1 MKNTKTNPDRHSK
14 KVPLSGNSLQIKI
27 IDTKEDMARFT
38 ELAKKF
44 HYMGEGCPAGDTLR
58 MVVVAD
64 GEWIALLLWGSA
76 CYRLKHRDEWI
87 GWTPQQRA
95 ARQKLVVQNRR
106 FVLLSQ
112 PGEHPNLASRI
123 LGQVIRELPAVWKE
137 RFGYEPL
144 LAETFSDIE
153 VREGTCYK
161 ASGWTALGKTKG
173 YSRHAADYYVKNDR
187 PKKLWVRELRKNATK
202 QLRSIHL
209 PDEFKK
215 GAGADAD
222 GVMPINAKQIESL
235 HEALC
240 KVPDPRA
247 KNCVYHIGAILSI
260 VAMGV
265 FSGHKDLKAIMR
277 FANRMTLA
285 QRKKLALPSFEKGSR
300 YKKIPSYTAVYN
312 LLTQLDLNAF
322 SQGLSDWLAQ
332 HRGSLPV
339 ALAMDGKFI
348 RDTVGLVTLAEHNTG
363 SPVAMIDA
371 SQKEGDGE
379 RCELKAAQKMICKQK
394 DLTNTLITADAL
406 NTQKDTARAIVERGG
421 EYCIQV
427 KGNQETIRQ
436 EAELSAKEL
445 SPLLPKQKKHTVGLT
460 DAPSPSKALR
470 PCKSSSRTFKPS

>member
-1 MKNTKTNPDRHSK
+1 MKNTKTNPHRRSK
-14 KVPLSGNSLQIKI
+14 KASLSGNSLQIKI
-27 IDTKEDMARFT
+27 IETKKDVALFT
-38 ELAKKF
+38 KLAKQF

-87 GWTPQQRA
+87 GWTDQQRA

-106 FVLLSQ
+106 FVLLAQ

-123 LGQVIRELPAVWKE
+123 LGKVVRELPALWRE
-137 RFGYEPL
+137 AFGYEPL

-153 VREGTCYK
+153 AREGTCYK
-161 ASGWTALGKTKG
+161 AAGWTALGKTKG
-173 YSRHAADYYVKNDR
+173 YSRHAADYYVPNDR
-187 PKKLWVRELRKNATK
+187 PKKLWVRELRKDAIK
-202 QLRSIHL
+202 VLRLIHL

-215 GAGADAD
+215 GAASDAD
-222 GVMPINAKQIESL
+222 GIMPIKAKQVESL

-277 FANRMTLA
+277 FAERLTLP
-285 QRKKLALPSFEKGSR
+285 QRKKLALPSFKKGSR
-300 YKKIPSYTAVYN
+300 YRKTPSYTAVYS
-312 LLTQLDLNAF
+312 LLGQLDLDAF
-322 SQGLSDWLAQ
+322 SQVLSEWLAQ
-332 HRGSLPV
+332 HRGTLPV

-348 RDTVGLVTLAEHNTG
+348 RDTVGLVTLAEHDTG

-371 SQKEGDGE
+371 SQKEGDGD
-379 RCELKAAQKMICKQK
+379 RCELKASQKMLCRHD
-394 DLTNTLITADAL
+394 DLTNTVITADAL
-406 NTQKDTARAIVERGG
+406 DCQKETARIIVDRGG

-427 KGNQETIRQ
+427 KDNQKTIRQ
-436 EAELSAKEL
+436 EAESGAKEL
-445 SPLLPKQKKHTVGLT
+445 APLLPRPKKRT
-460 DAPSPSKALR
+460 DASTGAK
-470 PCKSSSRTFKPS
+470 

>member
-1 MKNTKTNPDRHSK
+1 MKNTKTNPIRHAK
-14 KVPLSGNSLQIKI
+14 KSSLSGNSLQIKI
-27 IDTKEDMARFT
+27 IETQKEVARFT
-38 ELAKKF
+38 KLAQQF

-87 GWTPQQRA
+87 GWTDQQRA

-106 FVLLSQ
+106 FVLLAQ

-123 LGQVIRELPAVWKE
+123 LGKVVRELPALWTD

-153 VREGTCYK
+153 AREGTCYK
-161 ASGWTALGKTKG
+161 AAGWVALGKTKG
-173 YSRHAADYYVKNDR
+173 YSRHAADFYVPNER
-187 PKKLWVRELRKNATK
+187 PKKLWVRELRKDATEL
-202 QLRSIHL
+202 LRQIHL

-215 GAGADAD
+215 GAASDAD
-222 GVMPINAKQIESL
+222 GIMPIKAKQIESL

-240 KVPDPRA
+240 NVPDPRA

-260 VAMGV
+260 VAMGI

-277 FANRMTLA
+277 FADRLTLP
-285 QRKKLALPSFEKGSR
+285 QRKKLALPGFEKGSR

-312 LLTQLDLNAF
+312 LLTQLDLDAF
-322 SQGLSDWLAQ
+322 SQSLSEWLAQ
-332 HRGSLPV
+332 HRGTLPV

-348 RDTVGLVTLAEHNTG
+348 RDTVGLVTLAEHETG
-363 SPVAMIDA
+363 APVAMIDA
-371 SQKEGDGE
+371 SQKKGDGE
-379 RCELKAAQKMICKQK
+379 RCELKAAQKMICKQG
-394 DLTNTLITADAL
+394 DLTNTVITADAL
-406 NTQKDTARAIVERGG
+406 NTQKDTARAIVDRGG

-427 KGNQETIRQ
+427 KDNQKTIRE
-436 EAELSAKEL
+436 EAELSAKKL
-445 SPLLPKQKKHTVGLT
+445 SPFLPK
-460 DAPSPSKALR
+460 
-470 PCKSSSRTFKPS
+470 

>member
-1 MKNTKTNPDRHSK
+1 MKNTKTNQNRHSK
-14 KVPLSGNSLQIKI
+14 KSSLSGNSLQIKI
-27 IDTKEDMARFT
+27 IETKRDVDRFT
-38 ELAKKF
+38 KLAKQF

-58 MVVVAD
+58 MVILAD

-76 CYRLKHRDEWI
+76 CYRLKHRDQWI
-87 GWTPQQRA
+87 GWTDQQRA

-106 FVLLSQ
+106 FVLLTQ

-123 LGQVIRELPAVWKE
+123 LGKVIRELPELWKTQ
-137 RFGYEPL
+137 FGYEPL

-153 VREGTCYK
+153 AREGTCYK
-161 ASGWTALGKTKG
+161 ASGWRALGKTQG
-173 YSRHAADYYVKNDR
+173 YSRHAADFYVANER
-187 PKKLWVRELRKNATK
+187 PKKLWVRPLRKEATGV
-202 QLRSIHL
+202 LRSIHL

-215 GAGADAD
+215 GAASDAD
-222 GVMPINAKQIESL
+222 GILPIQAKQIESL

-240 KVPDPRA
+240 KVSDPRA

-260 VAMGV
+260 VAMGI

-277 FANRMTLA
+277 FANRLTLS
-285 QRKKLALPSFEKGSR
+285 QRKKLALPSFKKGSR
-300 YKKIPSYTAVYN
+300 YKKIPSYTAVYS
-312 LLTQLDLNAF
+312 LLRQLDLDAF
-322 SQGLSDWLAQ
+322 SQVLSEWLAH
-332 HRGSLPV
+332 HRGTLPV

-348 RDTVGLVTLAEHNTG
+348 RDTVGIVTLAEHDTG

-371 SQKEGDGE
+371 SQKEGEGD

-406 NTQKDTARAIVERGG
+406 NAQKDTVRAIVDRGG

-427 KGNQETIRQ
+427 KDNQKTIRQ

-445 SPLLPKQKKHTVGLT
+445 SPLLPK
-460 DAPSPSKALR
+460 
-470 PCKSSSRTFKPS
+470 

>member
-1 MKNTKTNPDRHSK
+1 MKTTKVIPNRHSK
-14 KVPLSGNSLQIKI
+14 KSSLSGNSLQIKVI
-27 IDTKEDMARFT
+27 RTKKDIARFT
-38 ELAKKF
+38 KLAREF

-64 GEWIALLLWGSA
+64 DEWIALLLWGSA
-76 CYRLKHRDEWI
+76 CYRLKHRDQWI
-87 GWTPQQRA
+87 GWTDQQRA
-95 ARQKLVVQNRR
+95 ARQKLIVQNRR
-106 FVLLSQ
+106 FVLLTQ

-123 LGQVIRELPAVWKE
+123 FGKVIRELPALWLKA
-137 RFGYEPL
+137 FGYEPL
-144 LAETFSDIE
+144 VAETFSDIE
-153 VREGTCYK
+153 AREGTCYK
-161 ASGWTALGKTKG
+161 ASGWTPLGKTKG
-173 YSRHAADYYVKNDR
+173 YSRHAADYYIKNDR
-187 PKKLWVRELRKNATK
+187 PKKLWVRELRKDATEL
-202 QLRSIHL
+202 LRAIHL

-215 GAGADAD
+215 GAASDSD
-222 GVMPINAKQIESL
+222 GVMPIKAKQIESL

-277 FANRMTLA
+277 FAERMTLP
-285 QRKKLALPSFEKGSR
+285 QRKKLALPGFEKGSR

-312 LLTQLDLNAF
+312 LLTKLDLDAF
-322 SQGLSDWLAQ
+322 SQQLSEWLAQ

-348 RDTVGLVTLAEHNTG
+348 RNTIGLVTLAEHETG

-371 SQKEGDGE
+371 SQKEGDGD
-379 RCELKAAQKMICKQK
+379 RCELKAAQKMIGKLE
-394 DLTNTLITADAL
+394 DLTNTVITADAL
-406 NTQKDTARAIVERGG
+406 NTQKDTARAIVDRGG

-427 KGNQETIRQ
+427 KDNQKTIRQ

-445 SPLLPKQKKHTVGLT
+445 SPLLPRSKKRMGESTS
-460 DAPSPSKALR
+460 AK
-470 PCKSSSRTFKPS
+470 

>member
-1 MKNTKTNPDRHSK
+1 MKNTKTNTGQHSIK
-14 KVPLSGNSLQIKI
+14 PRLIGNSLQINI
-27 IDTKEDMARFT
+27 IDTKVDVARFT
-38 ELAKKF
+38 KLAKEF
-44 HYMGEGCPAGDTLR
+44 HYMGEGSPAGDTLR

-87 GWTPQQRA
+87 GWTSQQRA

-106 FVLLSQ
+106 FVLLTQ

-123 LGQVIRELPAVWKE
+123 LGKVIRELPALWKE

-153 VREGTCYK
+153 AREGTCYK
-161 ASGWTALGKTKG
+161 ASGWTALGKTQG

-187 PKKLWVRELRKNATK
+187 PKKLWVRELRKDAPEL
-202 QLRSIHL
+202 LRSIHI

-215 GAGADAD
+215 GAASDSD
-222 GVMPINAKQIESL
+222 GVMPIKAKQIESL

-265 FSGHKDLKAIMR
+265 FSGHKDLKAILR
-277 FANRMTLA
+277 FADRMTLP

-300 YKKIPSYTAVYN
+300 YKKVPSYSAIYN
-312 LLTQLDLNAF
+312 LLIQLDLNAF
-322 SQGLSDWLAQ
+322 SQVLSEWLAQ
-332 HRGSLPV
+332 QRGTLPV

-348 RDTVGLVTLAEHNTG
+348 RDTVGLVTLAEHDTG
-363 SPVAMIDA
+363 APVAMIDA

-379 RCELKAAQKMICKQK
+379 RCELKAAQKMICNHA
-394 DLTNTLITADAL
+394 DLTNTVITADAL
-406 NTQKDTARAIVERGG
+406 NTQKDTARAIVDRGG

-427 KGNQETIRQ
+427 KDNQKKIRQ

-445 SPLLPKQKKHTVGLT
+445 TPLLPRLKKHMAGSM
-460 DAPSPSKALR
+460 DAPSPSEMLR
-470 PCKSSSRTFKPS
+470 PCKSGSRTSKPS

>member
-1 MKNTKTNPDRHSK
+1 MKTTKTNTDQYSEKSCLNSNTLQLNVINTK
-14 KVPLSGNSLQIKI
+14 KDI
-27 IDTKEDMARFT
+27 ARFT
-38 ELAKKF
+38 KLAKEF

-58 MVVVAD
+58 MVVIAN

-76 CYRLKHRDEWI
+76 CYRLKHRDDWI

-95 ARQKLVVQNRR
+95 TRQKLVVQNRR
-106 FVLLSQ
+106 FVLLTQ

-123 LGQVIRELPAVWKE
+123 LGKVIRELPALWKE

-153 VREGTCYK
+153 AREGTCYK
-161 ASGWTALGKTKG
+161 ASGWTALGMTKG
-173 YSRHAADYYVKNDR
+173 YSRHAADYYIKNDR
-187 PKKLWVRELRKNATK
+187 PKKLWVRELRKNATEL
-202 QLRSIHL
+202 LRSIHL
-209 PDEFKK
+209 PNDFKK
-215 GAGADAD
+215 GAASDSD
-222 GVMPINAKQIESL
+222 GVMPIKAKQIESL

-265 FSGHKDLKAIMR
+265 FSGHRDLKAIMR
-277 FANRMTLA
+277 FADRMTLP
-285 QRKKLALPSFEKGSR
+285 QRKKLALPGFEKGSR

-312 LLTQLDLNAF
+312 LLTQLDLDAF
-322 SQGLSDWLAQ
+322 SHVLSEWLAQ

-348 RDTVGLVTLAEHNTG
+348 RDTVGLVTLAEHETG

-371 SQKEGDGE
+371 SQKEGDGD
-379 RCELKAAQKMICKQK
+379 RCELKAAQKMIGKHD
-394 DLTNTLITADAL
+394 DLTNTVITADAL

-427 KGNQETIRQ
+427 KGNQKTIRH

-445 SPLLPKQKKHTVGLT
+445 SPLLPRSKKRMGESTG
-460 DAPSPSKALR
+460 AK
-470 PCKSSSRTFKPS
+470 

>member
-1 MKNTKTNPDRHSK
+1 MSD
-14 KVPLSGNSLQIKI
+14 NSLHIKTI
-27 IDTKEDMARFT
+27 ETKKDIALFT
-38 ELAKKF
+38 KLAKQF

-76 CYRLKHRDEWI
+76 CYRLKHRDEFI
-87 GWTPQQRA
+87 GWTDQQRA

-106 FVLLSQ
+106 FVLLTQ

-123 LGQVIRELPAVWKE
+123 LGKAIRELPALWLE
-137 RFGYEPL
+137 AFGYEPL

-153 VREGTCYK
+153 AREGTCYK

-173 YSRHAADYYVKNDR
+173 YSRHAADYYVPNDR
-187 PKKLWVRELRKNATK
+187 PKKLWVRELRKDAAGL
-202 QLRSIHL
+202 LRSIHL

-215 GAGADAD
+215 GAASDAD
-222 GVMPINAKQIESL
+222 GVMPIKARQIESL

-277 FANRMTLA
+277 FANRMTLP

-300 YKKIPSYTAVYN
+300 YKKIPSYTAVYS
-312 LLTQLDLNAF
+312 LLRQLDLDAF
-322 SQGLSDWLAQ
+322 SQVLSDWLAQ

-348 RDTVGLVTLAEHNTG
+348 RDTVGIVTLAEHDTG

-371 SQKEGDGE
+371 SQKEGDGD
-379 RCELKAAQKMICKQK
+379 RCELKASQKMLCRQG
-394 DLTNTLITADAL
+394 DLTNTVVTADAL
-406 NTQKDTARAIVERGG
+406 DCQKETARIIVDRGG

-427 KGNQETIRQ
+427 KDNQKTIRQ
-436 EAELSAKEL
+436 EAELIAKEL
-445 SPLLPKQKKHTVGLT
+445 APLLPK
-460 DAPSPSKALR
+460 
-470 PCKSSSRTFKPS
+470 

>member
-1 MKNTKTNPDRHSK
+1 MKTTKTISDRHSK
-14 KVPLSGNSLQIKI
+14 KPSLSGNSLQIKVI
-27 IDTKEDMARFT
+27 STKKDVARFT
-38 ELAKKF
+38 KLAREF

-58 MVVVAD
+58 MVVLAD

-87 GWTPQQRA
+87 GWTDQQRA
-95 ARQKLVVQNRR
+95 ARQKLIVQNRR
-106 FVLLSQ
+106 FVLLTQ

-123 LGQVIRELPAVWKE
+123 LGKVIRELPALWLE
-137 RFGYEPL
+137 SFGYEPL
-144 LAETFSDIE
+144 VAETFSDIE
-153 VREGTCYK
+153 AREGTCYK
-161 ASGWTALGKTKG
+161 ASGWMPLGKTKG

-187 PKKLWVRELRKNATK
+187 PKKLWVRELRKGATEL
-202 QLRSIHL
+202 LRSIHL

-215 GAGADAD
+215 GAASDAD
-222 GVMPINAKQIESL
+222 GVMPIKAKQIESL

-265 FSGHKDLKAIMR
+265 FSGHRDLKAIMR
-277 FANRMTLA
+277 FAERMTLP

-312 LLTQLDLNAF
+312 LLTQLDLDAF
-322 SQGLSDWLAQ
+322 SQVLSEWLAQ
-332 HRGSLPV
+332 HRGTLPV

-363 SPVAMIDA
+363 APVAMIDA
-371 SQKEGDGE
+371 SQKEGDGD
-379 RCELKAAQKMICKQK
+379 RCELKAAQKMICKHE
-394 DLTNTLITADAL
+394 DLTNTVITADAL
-406 NTQKDTARAIVERGG
+406 NAQKDTARAIVDRGG

-427 KGNQETIRQ
+427 KDNQKTIRQ

-445 SPLLPKQKKHTVGLT
+445 APFLPRSKKRMGEST
-460 DAPSPSKALR
+460 DAK
-470 PCKSSSRTFKPS
+470 

>member
-1 MKNTKTNPDRHSK
+1 MKTTKIISDRHSK
-14 KVPLSGNSLQIKI
+14 KSSLSGNSLQIKLI
-27 IDTKEDMARFT
+27 STKKDVARFT
-38 ELAKKF
+38 KLAREF

-58 MVVVAD
+58 MVVLAD

-87 GWTPQQRA
+87 GWTDQQRA
-95 ARQKLVVQNRR
+95 ARQKLIVQNRR
-106 FVLLSQ
+106 FVLLTQ
-112 PGEHPNLASRI
+112 PGEYPNLASRI
-123 LGQVIRELPAVWKE
+123 LGKVIRELPALRIKA
-137 RFGYEPL
+137 FGYEPL
-144 LAETFSDIE
+144 VAETFSDIE
-153 VREGTCYK
+153 AREGTCYK
-161 ASGWTALGKTKG
+161 ASGWMPLGKTKG

-187 PKKLWVRELRKNATK
+187 PKKLWVRELHKDATEL
-202 QLRSIHL
+202 LRLIHL

-215 GAGADAD
+215 GAASDAD
-222 GVMPINAKQIESL
+222 GIMPIKAKQIESL

-277 FANRMTLA
+277 FAERMTLP

-312 LLTQLDLNAF
+312 LLTQLDLDAF
-322 SQGLSDWLAQ
+322 SQVLSEWLAQ
-332 HRGSLPV
+332 HRGSLPI

-348 RDTVGLVTLAEHNTG
+348 RNTVGLVTLAEHNTG
-363 SPVAMIDA
+363 APVAMIDA
-371 SQKEGDGE
+371 SQKEGDGD
-379 RCELKAAQKMICKQK
+379 RCELKAAQKMIGKLE
-394 DLTNTLITADAL
+394 DLTNTVITADAL
-406 NTQKDTARAIVERGG
+406 NTQKDTARAIVDRGG

-427 KGNQETIRQ
+427 KDNQKTIRQ

-445 SPLLPKQKKHTVGLT
+445 APFLPRSKKRMGESTG
-460 DAPSPSKALR
+460 AK
-470 PCKSSSRTFKPS
+470 

>member
-14 KVPLSGNSLQIKI
+14 KSSLSGNSLQIKI
-27 IDTKEDMARFT
+27 IDTKKDIARFSK
-38 ELAKKF
+38 LAEEF

-64 GEWIALLLWGSA
+64 GEWVALLLWGSA
-76 CYRLKHRDEWI
+76 CYRLKLRDEWI
-87 GWTPQQRA
+87 GWTPQQRS

-106 FVLLSQ
+106 FVLLTQ

-123 LGQVIRELPAVWKE
+123 LGQVVRELPALWKE

-153 VREGTCYK
+153 AREGTCYK

-187 PKKLWVRELRKNATK
+187 PKKLWVRELRRNATGL
-202 QLRSIHL
+202 LRSIHL
-209 PDEFKK
+209 PGEFKK
-215 GAGADAD
+215 GAGSDAD

-277 FANRMTLA
+277 FAGRMTLP
-285 QRKKLALPSFEKGSR
+285 QRKKLALPDFEKGSR
-300 YKKIPSYTAVYN
+300 YKKIPSYTSVYN

-322 SQGLSDWLAQ
+322 SQVLSDWLAQ
-332 HRGSLPV
+332 HRGTLPV

-348 RDTVGLVTLAEHNTG
+348 RDTVGLVTLAEHDTG

-371 SQKEGDGE
+371 SQKDGDGE
-379 RCELKAAQKMICKQK
+379 RCELKAAQKMIIKQE
-394 DLTNTLITADAL
+394 DLTNTVITADAL
-406 NTQKDTARAIVERGG
+406 NAQKDTARAIVERGG

-436 EAELSAKEL
+436 EAELSTKEL
-445 SPLLPKQKKHTVGLT
+445 SPLLPKQKKHTDEST
-460 DAPSPSKALR
+460 DAPSSSKALR
-470 PCKSSSRTFKPS
+470 PCKSGSRTFKPS

>member
-1 MKNTKTNPDRHSK
+1 MKNTKINLNRHSK
-14 KVPLSGNSLQIKI
+14 KSSLSGNSLQIKI
-27 IDTKEDMARFT
+27 LTTKKDVARFT
-38 ELAKKF
+38 KLAKEF

-58 MVVVAD
+58 MAVVAD

-87 GWTPQQRA
+87 GWTDQQRA
-95 ARQKLVVQNRR
+95 ARQKLIVQNRR
-106 FVLLSQ
+106 FVLLTQ

-123 LGQVIRELPAVWKE
+123 LGKVVRELPTLWREA
-137 RFGYEPL
+137 FGYEPL

-153 VREGTCYK
+153 AREGTCYK
-161 ASGWTALGKTKG
+161 ASGWAALGKTKG
-173 YSRHAADYYVKNDR
+173 YSRHAADYYVPNDR
-187 PKKLWVRELRKNATK
+187 PKKLWVRELRKGATEL
-202 QLRSIHL
+202 LRSIHL

-215 GAGADAD
+215 GAASDAD
-222 GVMPINAKQIESL
+222 GVMPIKAKQIESL

-277 FANRMTLA
+277 FANRMTLS

-300 YKKIPSYTAVYN
+300 YKKIPSYTAVYS
-312 LLTQLDLNAF
+312 LLGQLDLDAF
-322 SQGLSDWLAQ
+322 SQVLSEWLAK
-332 HRGSLPV
+332 HRGTLPI

-348 RDTVGLVTLAEHNTG
+348 RDTVGLVTLAEHETG

-371 SQKEGDGE
+371 SQKKGDGE
-379 RCELKAAQKMICKQK
+379 RCELKAAQKMLCKCG
-394 DLTNTLITADAL
+394 DLTNTVITADAL
-406 NTQKDTARAIVERGG
+406 NTQKDTARAIVDRGG

-427 KGNQETIRQ
+427 KDNQKAIRQ
-436 EAELSAKEL
+436 EAELNAKEL
-445 SPLLPKQKKHTVGLT
+445 SPLLPRSKRRTGAST
-460 DAPSPSKALR
+460 DAK
-470 PCKSSSRTFKPS
+470 

>member
-1 MKNTKTNPDRHSK
+1 MKTTKTNTDQYSEKSCLNSNTLQLNVINTK
-14 KVPLSGNSLQIKI
+14 KDI
-27 IDTKEDMARFT
+27 ARFT
-38 ELAKKF
+38 KLAKEF

-58 MVVVAD
+58 MVVIAN

-106 FVLLSQ
+106 FVLLTQ

-123 LGQVIRELPAVWKE
+123 LGKVIRELPALWKE

-153 VREGTCYK
+153 AREGTCYK
-161 ASGWTALGKTKG
+161 ASGWTALGMTKG
-173 YSRHAADYYVKNDR
+173 YSRHAADYYIKNDR
-187 PKKLWVRELRKNATK
+187 PKKLWVRELRKNATEL
-202 QLRSIHL
+202 LRSIHL
-209 PDEFKK
+209 PDDFKK
-215 GAGADAD
+215 GAASDSD
-222 GVMPINAKQIESL
+222 GVMPIKAKQIESL

-265 FSGHKDLKAIMR
+265 FSGHRDLKAIMR
-277 FANRMTLA
+277 FADRMTLP
-285 QRKKLALPSFEKGSR
+285 QRKKLALPGFEKGSR

-312 LLTQLDLNAF
+312 LLTQLDLDAF
-322 SQGLSDWLAQ
+322 SHVLSEWLAQ

-348 RDTVGLVTLAEHNTG
+348 RDTVGLVTLAEHETG

-379 RCELKAAQKMICKQK
+379 RCELKAAQKMIGKHD
-394 DLTNTLITADAL
+394 DLTNTVITADAL
-406 NTQKDTARAIVERGG
+406 NAQKDTARAIVDRGG

-427 KGNQETIRQ
+427 KDNQKTIRQ

-445 SPLLPKQKKHTVGLT
+445 SPLLPRSKKRMGESTG
-460 DAPSPSKALR
+460 AK
-470 PCKSSSRTFKPS
+470 

>member
-1 MKNTKTNPDRHSK
+1 MKTTKTNTDQYSEKSCLNSNTLQLNVINTK
-14 KVPLSGNSLQIKI
+14 KDI
-27 IDTKEDMARFT
+27 ARFT
-38 ELAKKF
+38 KLAKEF

-58 MVVVAD
+58 MVVIAN

-106 FVLLSQ
+106 FVLLTQ

-123 LGQVIRELPAVWKE
+123 LGKVIRELPALWKE

-153 VREGTCYK
+153 AREGTCYK
-161 ASGWTALGKTKG
+161 ASGWTALGMTKG
-173 YSRHAADYYVKNDR
+173 YSRHAADYYIKNDR
-187 PKKLWVRELRKNATK
+187 PKKLWVRELRKNATEL
-202 QLRSIHL
+202 LRSIHL
-209 PDEFKK
+209 PDDFKK
-215 GAGADAD
+215 GAASDSD
-222 GVMPINAKQIESL
+222 GVMPIKAKQIESL

-265 FSGHKDLKAIMR
+265 FSGHRDLKAIMR
-277 FANRMTLA
+277 FADRMTLP

-312 LLTQLDLNAF
+312 LLTQLDLDAF
-322 SQGLSDWLAQ
+322 SHVLSEWLAQ

-348 RDTVGLVTLAEHNTG
+348 RDTVGLVTLAEHETG

-379 RCELKAAQKMICKQK
+379 RCELKAAQKMIGKHD
-394 DLTNTLITADAL
+394 DLTNTVITADAL
-406 NTQKDTARAIVERGG
+406 NAQKDTARAIVDRGG

-427 KGNQETIRQ
+427 KDNQKTIRQ

-445 SPLLPKQKKHTVGLT
+445 SPLLPRSKKRMGESTG
-460 DAPSPSKALR
+460 AK
-470 PCKSSSRTFKPS
+470 